1 VIKMVHYIGLLL
13 DDSRLEAIKGTGL
26 EEKLT
31 TLFGGQVKQ
40 LIMEVPEEVSK
51 KILAEFPNARIDSRS
66 FLEDLPVAFKRALF
80 QEVVNKKSLGAEV
93 IEAVFQ
99 KIDEIKDLAAKE
111 SEYIPP
117 PDIDTSEI

>member
-1 VIKMVHYIGLLL
+1 MVHYIGLLL
-13 DDSRLEAIKGTGL
+13 DDVRFSAIKGTGL

-31 TLFGGQVKQ
+31 TLFGGQIKSLV
-40 LIMEVPEEVSK
+40 LEVPEELSK

-66 FLEDLPVAFKRALF
+66 YLEDLPVAFKRALF
-80 QEVVNKKSLGAEV
+80 NEVVEKKTLGTEV

-99 KIDEIKDLAAKE
+99 KMDEIKELAAKE

>member
-1 VIKMVHYIGLLL
+1 MVHYIGLIL
-13 DDSRLEAIKGTGL
+13 DDIRLEQIKGTGL
-26 EEKLT
+26 EDKLN
-31 TLFGGQVKQ
+31 TLFGGQIKQ
-40 LIMEVPEEVSK
+40 LVIEVPEEVSK

-80 QEVVNKKSLGAEV
+80 KEVVDKKSLGVEV
-93 IEAVFQ
+93 VDAVFG
-99 KIDEIKDLAAKE
+99 KIDEIKELAAKE

>member
-1 VIKMVHYIGLLL
+1 MAMVHYIGLLL
-13 DDSRLEAIKGTGL
+13 DDVRFSAIKGTGL

-31 TLFGGQVKQ
+31 TLFGGQIKSLV
-40 LIMEVPEEVSK
+40 LEVPEELSK

-66 FLEDLPVAFKRALF
+66 YLEDLPVAFKRALF
-80 QEVVNKKSLGAEV
+80 NEVVEKKTLGTEV

-99 KIDEIKDLAAKE
+99 KMDEIKELAAKE